1 VRDCVCRLDVA
12 TCDRLAAPNQSEQ
25 PEALQEKLA
34 RPARWIRYSLRHR
47 APLLRFVVPSALIS
61 RGALA
66 FVGRSRGSRPRELIR
81 LGTSQTV
88 QLETADA
95 LWGGSFVTFQV
106 TTLTRLPSSLTCRAR
121 VPSEN
126 PICFL
131 ARSPEIQP
139 CRATRFDNLSTVRS
153 ASCTVAIF
161 FRRGVPLRATFLV
174 FRTSTTLPGDGFVP
188 PSLRV
193 SRLAALM
200 GSFVRAL
207 RRFAPADG

>member
-106 TTLTRLPSSLTCRAR
+106 TIVDATPIVCDLPCAGAIGESDLLFGTFAGDPAMSS
-121 VPSEN
+121 
-126 PICFL
+126 
-131 ARSPEIQP
+131 
-139 CRATRFDNLSTVRS
+139 DTV
-153 ASCTVAIF
+153 
-161 FRRGVPLRATFLV
+161 
-174 FRTSTTLPGDGFVP
+174 
-188 PSLRV
+188 
-193 SRLAALM
+193 
-200 GSFVRAL
+200 
-207 RRFAPADG
+207 